1 MRRISASSA
10 SLLALLLVA
19 ACADRVPDPVA
30 VAGVPQAVNAG
41 SFVQLDGT
49 ASHDPQDRSLTYS
62 WVIVKRPVGS
72 NAQLVDANTPTPSFL
87 ADKPGEYVIE
97 LTVSNSLFS
106 TKSQVTVI
114 VSTCKATAPVVGAI
128 HSSKTTMNIG
138 DTTQLTADVSDGD
151 NLAPCSQSQT
161 FTYSWEV
168 LRQPS
173 GSTASLNNA
182 HSETPSL
189 TADKAGDYV
198 VRLTVTDSTGL
209 SSEPKTLTVTA
220 EGSGMFFASV
230 KRGTYVDKGTQI
242 GYVTDALGAVTAE
255 ARAPEAGVVTFVRS
269 VPSLKQ
275 GDTIL
280 AIGTRTGD
288 TVAATSIRRGTGGF
302 GIRQR
307 DRTTTTDATDAPTP
321 S

>member
-1 MRRISASSA
+1 MRLSMRRISASSP
-10 SLLALLLVA
+10 SLLAVLLVA

-138 DTTQLTADVSDGD
+138 DTTQLTAEVSDGD

-168 LRQPS
+168 LRQPT
-173 GSTASLNNA
+173 GGTASLNNT

-189 TADKAGDYV
+189 TVDKAGDYV

-220 EGSGMFFASV
+220 GNC
-230 KRGTYVDKGTQI
+230 
-242 GYVTDALGAVTAE
+242 GA
-255 ARAPEAGVVTFVRS
+255 APA
-269 VPSLKQ
+269 PSLSE
-275 GDTIL
+275 
-280 AIGTRTGD
+280 
-288 TVAATSIRRGTGGF
+288 VAVSI
-302 GIRQR
+302 
-307 DRTTTTDATDAPTP
+307 TDPQ
-321 S
+321 